1 MCSRTRTEPGRRGSG
16 PDALAEG
23 LLAGDRRVLARAITL
38 VESTRP
44 DHRAEAEALLARVLP
59 ASGGALRLGVTGVP
73 GVGKSTFI
81 EAFGLHLI
89 ARGHRVAVLTVDPS
103 SQLSRGSILGDKTRM
118 QDLARAQ
125 GAFIRPSPAGGTL
138 GGVARR
144 TREALLVCEAAG
156 FDVVIVETVG
166 VGQSETAV
174 AGMVDVFLLLLQPG
188 GGDELQGFKRGIIE
202 LADLVVVTKADGEL
216 EAAARRAAAEYQGAL
231 GFLRPPSPAW
241 RPPVLLCS
249 AATGAGI
256 AEVWDAV
263 ERFRAA
269 LSGSGAEGGGAAGG
283 GAAGG
288 GAAGGGALAAKR
300 AEQARTWMWREVSET
315 LVAALSARPEVAR
328 QLAGLEDRVRAGTI
342 TPAAAAARLLEAF
355 RDRET

>member
-1 MCSRTRTEPGRRGSG
+1 M
-16 PDALAEG
+16 
-23 LLAGDRRVLARAITL
+23 
-38 VESTRP
+38 
-44 DHRAEAEALLARVLP
+44 
-59 ASGGALRLGVTGVP
+59 
-73 GVGKSTFI
+73 
-81 EAFGLHLI
+81 
-89 ARGHRVAVLTVDPS
+89 
-103 SQLSRGSILGDKTRM
+103 
-118 QDLARAQ
+118 
-125 GAFIRPSPAGGTL
+125 
-138 GGVARR
+138 ARR

-269 LSGSGAEGGGAAGG
+269 LSGSGAEGGGAEGG
-283 GAAGG
+283 GAEGG
-288 GAAGGGALAAKR
+288 GAEGGGVEGSGAEGGGALAAKR
-300 AEQARTWMWREVSET
+300 AEQARAWMWSEVSET

>member
-1 MCSRTRTEPGRRGSG
+1 MCSSTRAESGRRGSG

-59 ASGGALRLGVTGVP
+59 ASGGAVRLGVTGVP
-73 GVGKSTFI
+73 GVGKSCFI

-89 ARGHRVAVLTVDPS
+89 DRGHRVAVLAVDPS
-103 SQLSRGSILGDKTRM
+103 SRLSRGSILGDKTRM
-118 QDLARAQ
+118 QDLARAP

-174 AGMVDVFLLLLQPG
+174 AEMVDMFLLLLQPG

-216 EAAARRAAAEYQGAL
+216 EAAAGRAVAEYQGAL
-231 GFLRPPSPAW
+231 RFLRPPSPAW

-263 ERFRAA
+263 GRFRAA
-269 LSGSGAEGGGAAGG
+269 MEDGGAR
-283 GAAGG
+283 
-288 GAAGGGALAAKR
+288 AAKR
-300 AEQARTWMWREVSET
+300 AEQARAWMWSEVSET

-328 QLAGLEDRVRAGTI
+328 QLAGLEDQVRAGTI

-355 RDRET
+355 RGGETEAKP